1 MQLDSLAVFCYLSFS
16 FSSLRTPPSN
26 VSCWS
31 YGSFRFSVFHIIFN
45 RIFHSVSNL
54 SSKKVED
61 SKLCFASLFIKWFLT
76 LCLYWN
82 TSLYTS
88 IALWLTVSFVSS
100 TRDKVWLQVSRN
112 LRLVAK
118 MTTTIGCCFSSL
130 ELFFGKGCCH
140 VWANFLSTEK
150 ATGAHFGGVFLFLV
164 TLWCAISF
172 RSTWENLFSLEWM
185 VTDFPDLVDL

>member
-1 MQLDSLAVFCYLSFS
+1 M
-16 FSSLRTPPSN
+16 
-26 VSCWS
+26 SCWS

-150 ATGAHFGGVFLFLV
+150 ATGAHFGGV
-164 TLWCAISF
+164 SF
-172 RSTWENLFSLEWM
+172 FGYFVMCNFFS
-185 VTDFPDLVDL
+185 FDLGEFVFSWVNGHRFSWFGWFVAVFFITFFVLYKFVFTV